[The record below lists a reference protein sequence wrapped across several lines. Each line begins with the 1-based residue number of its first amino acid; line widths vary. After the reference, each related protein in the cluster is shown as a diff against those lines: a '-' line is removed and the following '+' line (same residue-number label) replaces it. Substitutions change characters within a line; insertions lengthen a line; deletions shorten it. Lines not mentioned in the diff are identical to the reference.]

1 LGAGGIKE
9 KHKHTHT
16 EMKDTNTNQ
25 NSTMNPEEN
34 DMDYSQDCC
43 GDDSYQYEDTSECP
57 VCEAIGCC
65 DEACEMEIDR
75 AEYLAQYWADF

>member
-1 LGAGGIKE
+1 MGAGGIKE

-25 NSTMNPEEN
+25 NPEEN